1 MLSAVD
7 MVAQRR
13 DCPHQLCDNDDDDGI
28 GNNIDVD
35 TVDVDCRYGGELL
48 PKLIP
53 SLAGLSTNLENL
65 EWLVNL
71 NSSVADLVHLSIS
84 CALRVLTVTHPGCFE

>member
-1 MLSAVD
+1 MI
-7 MVAQRR
+7 MT
-13 DCPHQLCDNDDDDGI
+13 DDGI

-48 PKLIP
+48 PQLIP

-84 CALRVLTVTHPGCFE
+84 CAFCVLTVTHPGCFE

>member
-1 MLSAVD
+1 MIIFIGYSENND
-7 MVAQRR
+7 
-13 DCPHQLCDNDDDDGI
+13 DNDDDD
-28 GNNIDVD
+28 
-35 TVDVDCRYGGELL
+35 CRYGGDLL

-71 NSSVADLVHLSIS
+71 NSTVGNLVHLSILH
-84 CALRVLTVTHPGCFE
+84 ALM